1 MVHPKRL
8 LAAVSTVLAVATW
21 VPPAGAAT
29 LKDLLD
35 EVSGDTPA
43 PCLET
48 ITTTAVPVT
57 RPTGRC
63 AADTVAQLYLRLL
76 RDRARLAVV
85 RDAVAYHRQA
95 LEAQRSRLEGGG
107 SSEVEVNKVNV
118 EFHRWQLREVE
129 VTHEVRSA
137 EVFFIHVMTRD
148 PTEFVDPTPDE
159 AAWPADEAA
168 ALAALDA
175 RLRLSVDERG
185 LAEVAL
191 QRAWIDYES
200 VQREVTLLEP
210 MKAFAVDVLA
220 ASERGYEV
228 SQVSLGTLLDLASD
242 RFELEEAYLAAGTR
256 RLLLQVRVLE
266 LLGRRDAL
274 D

>member
-1 MVHPKRL
+1 
-8 LAAVSTVLAVATW
+8 
-21 VPPAGAAT
+21 
-29 LKDLLD
+29 
-35 EVSGDTPA
+35 
-43 PCLET
+43 
-48 ITTTAVPVT
+48 
-57 RPTGRC
+57 
-63 AADTVAQLYLRLL
+63 
-76 RDRARLAVV
+76 
-85 RDAVAYHRQA
+85 
-95 LEAQRSRLEGGG
+95 
-107 SSEVEVNKVNV
+107 VEVNKVNV

-191 QRAWIDYES
+191 RRTWIDYES

-210 MKAFAVDVLA
+210 MRAFAVDVLA